1 MITDRAVFL
10 YINGLAGKV
19 PIIDGFFR
27 GISNDY
33 FAIISC
39 CLILIW
45 LWFGTR
51 GAERRQLYQRTVLT
65 AAISI
70 GMASLLMLIVNHY
83 YFRARPFIDLPP
95 GSVHL
100 LFYRP
105 TDSSFPSNLAAV
117 LFAIA
122 VPVIVRIRSY
132 GAVLLT
138 IAVLSSFG
146 RIYMGVHYPLDV
158 LGGAAIGALGA
169 LLAYGISWLIAP
181 FMNLIMNILQKL
193 YLA

>member
-1 MITDRAVFL
+1 MTDTALFL
-10 YINGLAGKV
+10 FINGLAGRV
-19 PIIDGFFR
+19 PFIDGLFK
-27 GISNDY
+27 GLSNDY

-51 GAERRQLYQRTVLT
+51 GETLRQMNQQLVIT
-65 AAISI
+65 AVISI
-70 GMASLLMLIVNHY
+70 GLASILVQICNTF
-83 YFRARPFIDLPP
+83 YFRVRPFNELPI
-95 GSVHL
+95 GSVNL

-122 VPVIVRIRSY
+122 ISVFIKNKIWGS
-132 GAVLLT
+132 VLLA
-138 IAVLSSFG
+138 IAALGSFG
-146 RIYMGVHYPLDV
+146 RIFIGIHYPLDV
-158 LGGAAIGALGA
+158 LGGAVFGTAGA
-169 LLAYGISWLIAP
+169 LLAFLVSRLISPLSNQVLGWLRKI
-181 FMNLIMNILQKL
+181 

>member
-1 MITDRAVFL
+1 VTTDQALFL
-10 YINGLAGKV
+10 HINGLAGKV

-33 FAIISC
+33 FAVISC

-51 GAERRQLYQRTVLT
+51 GDERRQVYQRTVLI

-70 GMASLLMLIVNHY
+70 GLASLLMLIVNQY
-83 YFRARPFIDLPP
+83 YFRPRPFNELPP
-95 GSVHL
+95 GSVNL

-122 VPVIVRIRSY
+122 VPIIIKIRSY
-132 GAVLLT
+132 GLILLA
-138 IAVLSSFG
+138 IAVFSSFG
-146 RIYMGVHYPLDV
+146 RIYIGIHYPLDV

-169 LLAYGISWLIAP
+169 LLAYGTAWLIAP
-181 FMNLIMNILQKL
+181 LMNLIMSLLRKL

>member
-1 MITDRAVFL
+1 MTDRALFL
-10 YINGLAGKV
+10 FINGLAGKV
-19 PIIDGFFR
+19 PIIDGLFR

-33 FAIISC
+33 FAVIGS

-51 GAERRQLYQRTVLT
+51 DAARRQINQKTVLT

-70 GMASLLMLIVNHY
+70 GLTSLLVLICNQF
-83 YFRARPFIDLPP
+83 YFRARPFNELPP

-122 VPVIVRIRSY
+122 IPILIKNKVY
-132 GAVLLT
+132 GSVLLAMAVLG
-138 IAVLSSFG
+138 SFG
-146 RIYMGVHYPLDV
+146 RIFIGIHYPLDV
-158 LGGAAIGALGA
+158 LGGAAFGAVGA
-169 LLAYGISWLIAP
+169 WLAFGAIWLIAP
-181 FMNLIMNILQKL
+181 LVNFLMNLLRKL
-193 YLA
+193 NLA

>member
-1 MITDRAVFL
+1 MSTDSELFF

-33 FAIISC
+33 FAVISC

-45 LWFGTR
+45 LWFG
-51 GAERRQLYQRTVLT
+51 ASDPQRRQIYQRTVLI

-70 GMASLLMLIVNHY
+70 GMASLLMLIINQLY
-83 YFRARPFIDLPP
+83 IRPRPFDELPP
-95 GSVHL
+95 GSVNL

-105 TDSSFPSNLAAV
+105 TDSSFPANLSAV

-122 VPVIVRIRSY
+122 VPVIIKIRSF
-132 GAVLLT
+132 GSVLLV
-138 IAVLSSFG
+138 IAAFSSFG
-146 RIYMGVHYPLDV
+146 RIFIGVHYPLDV
-158 LGGAAIGALGA
+158 LGGAIIGAMGA
-169 LLAYGISWLIAP
+169 ALAYLISWLIAP
-181 FMNLIMNILQKL
+181 FMNFVIDLLRKM